1 MVHLMSQLH
10 SFQALLT
17 SKWLMRRANQRGFE
31 ALVSQ
36 NDSRRDPITRIQG
49 TPCCEMAHATGQAS
63 CFDRR

>member
-1 MVHLMSQLH
+1 MAHAENQSSLFDHCLGDEW
-10 SFQALLT
+10 LT
-17 SKWLMRRANQRGFE
+17 SRANQRGFE